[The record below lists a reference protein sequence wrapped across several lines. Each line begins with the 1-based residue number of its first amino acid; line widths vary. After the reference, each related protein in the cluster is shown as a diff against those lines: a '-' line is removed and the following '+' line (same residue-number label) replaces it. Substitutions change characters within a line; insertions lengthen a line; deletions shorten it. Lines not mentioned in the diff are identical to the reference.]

1 MHANLANLIF
11 FSFFFVGASAVAR
24 FSLKLNALL
33 FVFWFFYSKLKLKF
47 TFILLTGYVPQF
59 VRRHLH

>member
-1 MHANLANLIF
+1 MKFLCLSHTHMHANLANLIF

-33 FVFWFFYSKLKLKF
+33 FVFGFF
-47 TFILLTGYVPQF
+47 IPN
-59 VRRHLH
+59 